1 MNSWTKLTEA
11 LSELPI
17 FEQLNDEKRQ
27 LEAIRPLSEEVEGR
41 VMQKIRLEWNYHSN
55 AIEGNKLTFGE
66 TYSFL
71 MYGLTAKGKPLKD
84 HLDIKGHNEAINFLM
99 GVVKDDRDL
108 TETEI
113 RELHKMILVEP
124 YQSPAITFDGQKT
137 SKTIL
142 IGEYKKQPNH
152 VKTPTGEIHYYATP
166 EDVPVL
172 MSELV
177 GWYNEARRN
186 EKIHTSVLAAFFHH
200 RFVAIH
206 PFDDGNGRI
215 ARILMNLIL
224 MQKSYPPAVVK
235 LKERTD
241 YYAALGQADKK
252 EYVPL
257 MEFIAEEVSSSL
269 NIYLKAARGESIEEE
284 SDIDKEI
291 ALFKASFEKTYN
303 IKSERFVLNVFN
315 EVFLSINTISGSKFS
330 AFNDLFQDRE
340 IHYQWSFLGRYDK
353 FEHNGESHAIYEE
366 PEDNNFLPDLF
377 DLVVERNFIYLDKLS
392 VEYKW
397 FDFVKSQQHIDFKT
411 KLELILNRTNFQ
423 IKYGDIELLN
433 SSYGEKIE
441 DGIKLQVA
449 NEWVKLTFEEL
460 RKIIQVSN

>member
-1 MNSWTKLTEA
+1 MNSWTKLNEA
-11 LSELPI
+11 LSKLPI
-17 FEQLNDEKRQ
+17 IEKLNDEKQQ
-27 LEAIRPLSEEVEGR
+27 LDAIRPLSEEVEGR

-99 GVVKDDRDL
+99 SIVKDDRDL

-113 RELHKMILVEP
+113 RELHKMVLVEP

-177 GWYNEARRN
+177 GWYNEARTN
-186 EKIHTSVLAAFFHH
+186 KNIHPSVLAAFFHH

-224 MQKSYPPAVVK
+224 MQKSYSPAVVK

-241 YYAALGQADKK
+241 YYAVLGQADKN

-257 MEFIAEEVSSSL
+257 IEFIAESVSDSI
-269 NIYLKAARGESIEEE
+269 NIYLKAAKGESIEDE

-291 ALFKASFEKTYN
+291 ALFKGSLGGNY
-303 IKSERFVLNVFN
+303 IQKSIDTDKKVIEEFFLKVFAKAMPK
-315 EVFLSINTISGSKFS
+315 LSKF
-330 AFNDLFQDRE
+330 D
-340 IHYQWSFLGRYDK
+340 
-353 FEHNGESHAIYEE
+353 
-366 PEDNNFLPDLF
+366 DLF
-377 DLVVERNFIYLDKLS
+377 DSHEVTFSVGYENGGATLKRTDAIFTEFIQKNIDRLNIHYDWKNFKKNAITFSFRSNFRLM
-392 VEYKW
+392 
-397 FDFVKSQQHIDFKT
+397 
-411 KLELILNRTNFQ
+411 LNQTNFEISLDTENLFHKEH
-423 IKYGDIELLN
+423 IKIIMSKEYAEPITEKDIED
-433 SSYGEKIE
+433 I
-441 DGIKLQVA
+441 A
-449 NEWVKLTFEEL
+449 NKWVKLTLENLKKAIAENTSP
-460 RKIIQVSN
+460 Q